1 MGVDHVAAGGRHS
14 CALRDGAVLCWGQNQ
29 GGQLGTGTRND
40 SNRAALVVGLPEGIA
55 RVDTGYYHSC
65 ALTSEGVIWCWGYN
79 EHGQVGDGTW
89 IDRLE
94 PQRVWGL

>member
-1 MGVDHVAAGGRHS
+1 M
-14 CALRDGAVLCWGQNQ
+14 
-29 GGQLGTGTRND
+29 
-40 SNRAALVVGLPEGIA
+40 VGLPEGIA

>member
-1 MGVDHVAAGGRHS
+1 MSRAAATRRCS
-14 CALRDGAVLCWGQNQ
+14 VLGSNQ
-29 GGQLGTGTRND
+29 GGQLGTRDATTPTGRRRW
-40 SNRAALVVGLPEGIA
+40 SGLPEGIA